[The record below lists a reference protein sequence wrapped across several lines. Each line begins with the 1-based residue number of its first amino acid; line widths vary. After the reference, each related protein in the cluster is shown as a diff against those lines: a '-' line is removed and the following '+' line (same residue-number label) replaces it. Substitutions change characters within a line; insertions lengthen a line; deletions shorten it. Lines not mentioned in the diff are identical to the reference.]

1 MGFNKKFFTTGGIVA
16 STPSAA
22 AFDPLQNFETVT
34 YTGNGG
40 TQKITGHIRKGGAFN
55 GSSSVITIPN
65 IKSQLQS
72 GASFTIS
79 CWVNV
84 SSSQSGEA
92 MIINTAASSGTQG
105 VNIGIRDSTGLV
117 YFQIRGN
124 NNLNASGTTN
134 LVGAGWKNIVLT
146 HTTSS
151 TILYV
156 NGTQEASIGANTI
169 GTIPNDL
176 TFGKWANSSL
186 YYLNGSIDQVRIFN
200 TALNSTQVGQLALED
215 YTDPKKS
222 TTDYFEDGSGV
233 ALYELDEDANT
244 TPYYPYGTGAIDS
257 GQSAVFNGSS
267 SSIVINDA
275 IPLRLTNNYTISFW
289 VKIAAQGNLLRII
302 TKDDGLDNSHG
313 YSIFINPGGTL
324 GWTHNSGSNNTWGTG
339 FNPNENQWYNIV
351 GTFDGSKRIL
361 YVDGSYY
368 DEISTTVNVTG
379 NTDKVI
385 IGSYGASTPQGQ
397 YFNGSIEQVRIYS
410 SALSASDV
418 EALASETN
426 VPTANLVAHYKLDGN
441 GNDETTN
448 YNATS
453 VNNITYSDP
462 AEFPNVAYN
471 GTPTNVNFL
480 GMAFQPD
487 LVWIKSRDSIYSGN
501 HQWYDSVRGA
511 GKVIYSDGAYAEA
524 TNPIDG
530 YLGSFDSNGF
540 SLSSGTRNTN
550 DVSNSGENYVAWCW
564 KAADTTTTISA
575 GTVGN
580 TIASDVR
587 ANTDAGFSIVKYTG
601 NSTAGATVGHG
612 LSSVPQMIIVKRLSL
627 PIDNWAVY
635 NETIGNTKRLALDE
649 NAAAAGPRLEWNST
663 TPTNTVFTLGNHSAV
678 NQTSG
683 YIAYCFHSVDF
694 YQKVGTYEGGTS
706 AVTVNTGFEP
716 RFVLVKNVDA
726 LGNWTL
732 WDSIRSGT
740 NFLQPNNSGLEASGR
755 TLTFNSDG
763 FTINTDADVNGN
775 SNGHT
780 YIYLAIA

>member
-487 LVWIKSRDSIYSGN
+487 LVITKSRDSIYSGN
-501 HQWYDSVRGA
+501 HFWSDSVRGA

-564 KAADTTTTISA
+564 KAGGAAVAATSIEATSA
-575 GTVGN
+575 TR
-580 TIASDVR
+580 S
-587 ANTDAGFSIVKYTG
+587 ANVDAGFSIIKFHTSA
-601 NSTAGATVGHG
+601 STASPPPMNYIEHG
-612 LSSVPQMIIVKRLSL
+612 LDATPEIVIYKATNSSSAWRVMHV
-627 PIDNWAVY
+627 
-635 NETIGNTKRLALDE
+635 GNGQKWIELQSA
-649 NAAAAGPRLEWNST
+649 AAAAGPFTYTIWD
-663 TPTNTVFTLGNHSAV
+663 NTA
-678 NQTSG
+678 TSIG
-683 YIAYCFHSVDF
+683 VRSNYAISRDEDYIAYCFHSVDG
-694 YQKVGTYEGGTS
+694 YQKVGSYEGGTCC
-706 AVTVNTGFEP
+706 
-716 RFVLVKNVDA
+716 
-726 LGNWTL
+726 
-732 WDSIRSGT
+732 
-740 NFLQPNNSGLEASGR
+740 
-755 TLTFNSDG
+755 
-763 FTINTDADVNGN
+763 
-775 SNGHT
+775 
-780 YIYLAIA
+780 

>member
-40 TQKITGHIRKGGAFN
+40 TQKITGYIRKGGAFN

-222 TTDYFEDGSGV
+222 TTDYFEDGSGI
-233 ALYELDEDANT
+233 ALYELDEDANSSNFEQ
-244 TPYYPYGTGAIDS
+244 A
-257 GQSAVFNGSS
+257 AVFNGSS
-267 SSIVINDA
+267 SNVTLPAGINK
-275 IPLRLTNNYTISFW
+275 NNNFSWSFW
-289 VKIAAQGNLLRII
+289 VNFDSLTDYDTPIAFQNTYRNYLDILANGTLHFYDGVSLNSPTGTVTTGTWYHVVI
-302 TKDDGLDNSHG
+302 TKSSSTGRKVYLNNSVVAEDSG
-313 YSIFINPGGTL
+313 TTNSISGG
-324 GWTHNSGSNNTWGTG
+324 GQNMIGAYNSGSSTAL
-339 FNPNENQWYNIV
+339 YL
-351 GTFDGSKRIL
+351 DGKI
-361 YVDGSYY
+361 D
-368 DEISTTVNVTG
+368 
-379 NTDKVI
+379 
-385 IGSYGASTPQGQ
+385 
-397 YFNGSIEQVRIYS
+397 QVRIYDT
-410 SALSASDV
+410 ALGSTDV
-418 EALASETN
+418 EKLYKESAD
-426 VPTANLVAHYKLDGN
+426 VPTANLVAHYKLDGDAT
-441 GNDETTN
+441 DETETYDGTASN
-448 YNATS
+448 
-453 VNNITYSDP
+453 VTYS
-462 AEFPNVAYN
+462 AGVYG

-487 LVWIKSRDSIYSGN
+487 LVITKSRDSIYSGN
-501 HQWYDSVRGA
+501 HFWSDSVRGA

-564 KAADTTTTISA
+564 KAGGAAVAATSIEATSA
-575 GTVGN
+575 TR
-580 TIASDVR
+580 S
-587 ANTDAGFSIVKYTG
+587 ANVDAGFSIIKFHTSA
-601 NSTAGATVGHG
+601 STASPPPMNYIEHG
-612 LSSVPQMIIVKRLSL
+612 LDATPEIVIYKATNSSSAWRVMHV
-627 PIDNWAVY
+627 
-635 NETIGNTKRLALDE
+635 GNGQKWIELQSA
-649 NAAAAGPRLEWNST
+649 AAAAGPFTYTIWD
-663 TPTNTVFTLGNHSAV
+663 NTA
-678 NQTSG
+678 TSIG
-683 YIAYCFHSVDF
+683 VRSNYAISRDEDYIAYCFHSVDG
-694 YQKVGTYEGGTS
+694 YQKVGSYLGTNAPNNVVTTGFRPRWIMIKSTGATNGDWNIFDTVRENEPLGDALKANTSSTEGTE
-706 AVTVNTGFEP
+706 AAFVVDITDTGFE
-716 RFVLVKNVDA
+716 LD
-726 LGNWTL
+726 G
-732 WDSIRSGT
+732 
-740 NFLQPNNSGLEASGR
+740 ASGAGG
-755 TLTFNSDG
+755 TGQINSSG
-763 FTINTDADVNGN
+763 I
-775 SNGHT
+775 T